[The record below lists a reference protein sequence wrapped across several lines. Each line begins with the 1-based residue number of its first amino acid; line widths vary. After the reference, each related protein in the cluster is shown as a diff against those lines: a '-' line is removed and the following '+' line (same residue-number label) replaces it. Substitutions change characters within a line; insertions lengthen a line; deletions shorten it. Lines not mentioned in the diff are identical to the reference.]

1 MIDDLLINI
10 IYNYITL
17 LNDDM
22 GRIIF
27 YDSKPFHKTNVTSF
41 NKRKT
46 VRKLTT
52 PALHHPNKNE
62 SG

>member
-22 GRIIF
+22 ERLIF
-27 YDSKPFHKTNVTSF
+27 YDSKP
-41 NKRKT
+41 
-46 VRKLTT
+46 
-52 PALHHPNKNE
+52 
-62 SG
+62 

>member
-1 MIDDLLINI
+1 MICKDSYSI
-10 IYNYITL
+10 
-17 LNDDM
+17 
-22 GRIIF
+22 

-52 PALHHPNKNE
+52 PYIIQTITSVVKN
-62 SG
+62 